1 MYNRLVIRKAAVVL
15 IGVATIVNMAFYEAD
30 VPLLHYSLRGGS
42 KRQLYIPA
50 SLDSS
55 AQRRLSLDLG
65 GGACEWEPPEY
76 NIPNNIDFFK
86 TLIAGFPSCDKRM
99 TFIQMEAL
107 TGWAAVDEW
116 DLYQVGYTNNPF
128 IKSNYPHHEG
138 IWSWGSQADQV
149 VMVVRNIRRT
159 MVEYHDILWDIATAK
174 NSGVSDVEV
183 LYKYAPPMSSFF
195 TWRDARVM
203 DEIDWYGWFIDY
215 WMEGGLQRDI
225 YNHQLTT
232 PEAWPLAPGGRDKD
246 NDPPPA
252 PPSPPVVIEQDTSC
266 FDNSV
271 WHPSLV
277 QNNTCDNTLEYPE
290 EWNNLTES
298 GNETLLFASAFECC
312 QYTFP
317 NGTCTTVDICPTLAP
332 TPNPTPAPTPQ
343 PTAKPTQPLA
353 SYDPQ
358 CTSGRITNG
367 CTPVAVVS
375 AEKLRD
381 FTDGPAETTRIANVL
396 MKDPR
401 ISQYMISQEAWNC
414 IWTELIQNG
423 KGIRTVTSREGWNEA
438 DYNFSGPMLQKM
450 INELDRLITKY
461 SSPSWNTQANAN
473 RLVELLV
480 EHRGLIQIEYND
492 VTSNLRKLEERD
504 FLGPEERTRLY
515 AMEGRRLNEGDAA
528 KDLEYFMALEQ
539 RMADMKRSEWQ
550 ALYSAKN

>member
-1 MYNRLVIRKAAVVL
+1 MNNNNKLITKAAAVL
-15 IGVATIVNMAFYEAD
+15 MGMATIVRVAFYEAEM
-30 VPLLHYSLRGGS
+30 PLLYHSLRGNSRGKHS
-42 KRQLYIPA
+42 LYIPT

-55 AQRRLSLDLG
+55 AQRRLSIDLG
-65 GGACEWEPPEY
+65 GGACEWQPPEY
-76 NIPNNIDFFK
+76 EIPNDIDFFK

-116 DLYQVGYTNNPF
+116 DLYRGYSNHPF

-138 IWSWGSQADQV
+138 IWSWGSQVDQV

-183 LYKYAPPMSSFF
+183 LYKYAPPISSFF
-195 TWRDARVM
+195 KWRDARVI
-203 DEIDWYGWFIDY
+203 DEISWYGWFIDY

-225 YNHQLTT
+225 YTHQLTT
-232 PEAWPLAPGGRDKD
+232 PEAWPLAPGGND
-246 NDPPPA
+246 NDPPSSPPA
-252 PPSPPVVIEQDTSC
+252 PPVIIEQDTSC
-266 FDNSV
+266 QDNSV
-271 WHPSLV
+271 WHRSTI
-277 QNNTCDNTLEYPE
+277 QSNTCDNTLEYPT
-290 EWNNLTES
+290 EWNTP
-298 GNETLLFASAFECC
+298 GNVTYLFASASECC

-317 NGTCTTVDICPTLAP
+317 DGTCTTVDVCPTLAP
-332 TPNPTPAPTPQ
+332 TPNPTPPPTP
-343 PTAKPTQPLA
+343 PPTQPQA

-396 MKDPR
+396 MKDTR
-401 ISQYMISQEAWNC
+401 ISQYMISQEAWGC

-423 KGIRTVTSREGWNEA
+423 KGIRTVTSREGWVES
-438 DYNFSGPMLQKM
+438 DYSFSGPMLQKM
-450 INELDRLITKY
+450 INELDRLIAKY

-480 EHRGLIQIEYND
+480 EHRGLIQIELND
-492 VTSNLRKLEERD
+492 VTTGLRRLEERD
-504 FLGPEERTRLY
+504 FLGPEERSRMY
-515 AMEGRRLNEGDAA
+515 GMEGRRLELEEGNEAQDM
-528 KDLEYFMALEQ
+528 EYFMALEQ
-539 RMADMKRSEWQ
+539 KMAEMKRSEWQ
-550 ALYSAKN
+550 ALYSTKGN